1 MDLRISPGVREKL
14 ETKHG
19 VTSDEVE
26 ECFVNHEG
34 GFLEDLRERHR
45 TDPPTRWFIARTDAG
60 RMLKVVFVLR
70 GRTFHLRTAFEPEE
84 SAIRLYD
91 LYGR

>member
-1 MDLRISPGVREKL
+1 MDLHISPGVREKL

-19 VTSDEVE
+19 VTRGEVE
-26 ECFVNHEG
+26 ECFANREG
-34 GFLEDLRERHR
+34 GFLEDFREQHR

-60 RMLKVVFVLR
+60 RLLKVVFILR
-70 GRTFHLRTAFEPEE
+70 GRTFYLRTAFQPEE
-84 SAIRLYD
+84 GAIRLYD